1 MDELITTKQ
10 VQELLQVDR
19 ITVYRMLKDGRLN
32 GVKVGK
38 QWRFHQNEIEHLI
51 SSGTHTKVLS
61 TPEYTPNEVLPAHCI
76 QAIQDVFAEMNGIGV
91 VTTDIEGTPVTEISN
106 LCRFCQLVQSSPAG
120 QQACYDSWQELALI
134 PGNQAEYM
142 ECHAGLMCARAP
154 IELHGELTAIVV
166 AGQFVSDDLQD
177 EELISLVNETAQN
190 CEVDR
195 SELQDAAGSIYRLD
209 AARQSQV
216 GRWLIRVAETFQVI
230 AHERADLL
238 GRLKN
243 IAAMSTFKI

>member
-38 QWRFHQNEIEHLI
+38 QWRFHQSDIENLLKN
-51 SSGTHTKVLS
+51 GTHGQPPPK
-61 TPEYTPNEVLPAHCI
+61 PEYSPNEVLPIHCI
-76 QAIQDVFAEMNGIGV
+76 QVIQDVFAEMNNIGV
-91 VTTDIEGTPVTEISN
+91 VTTDIAGEPITEISN
-106 LCRFCQLVQSSPAG
+106 TCQYCGLILASPEGKA
-120 QQACYDSWQELALI
+120 ACEDSWQQLAEL
-134 PGNQAEYM
+134 PGKGPEFM
-142 ECHAGLMCARAP
+142 TCHAGLQCGRAQ
-154 IELHGELTAIVV
+154 IELHGELTAILVGSQYLDEGMDE
-166 AGQFVSDDLQD
+166 ATLNDLAENASDLYDIDLNK
-177 EELISLVNETAQN
+177 LKAATKTIYSLNA
-190 CEVDR
+190 DR
-195 SELQDAAGSIYRLD
+195 QK
-209 AARQSQV
+209 QV
-216 GRWLIRVAETFQVI
+216 GEWLERVAETFQII